1 MPLSRAL
8 TTSLG
13 RAPWIV
19 LAALALACAGCAGDP
34 PPVVSAVVA
43 PPERVEKPPEAE
55 SEIGGLNEE
64 AVNAAFA
71 ALRPG
76 VLHCAE
82 QGASKTS
89 TLGGDIKVK
98 VRIDRAGAARW
109 AYVSESSLGDRDTE
123 KCVLALA
130 RAKTWPK
137 PVGGD
142 GLAESSFS
150 IDATKEPVLV
160 EEKKVARDVA
170 RARAAV
176 QHCRRAV
183 RGTFTATAHVAASG
197 KVSAAGVSAPNE
209 LAEDASDCMVEE
221 LLKLRFRTGVGKATK
236 LSFDLR

>member
-1 MPLSRAL
+1 M
-8 TTSLG
+8 
-13 RAPWIV
+13 V
-19 LAALALACAGCAGDP
+19 LAALASAGCAGEP
-34 PPVVSAVVA
+34 PPVVAAVVA

-109 AYVSESSLGDRDTE
+109 AYVSESSLGDRETE
-123 KCVLALA
+123 KCVLALRAERRPGRSPSAA
-130 RAKTWPK
+130 RASPK
-137 PVGGD
+137 S
-142 GLAESSFS
+142 LRSRS
-150 IDATKEPVLV
+150 DAAKEPVLV
-160 EEKKVARDVA
+160 EENKVSRDVA
-170 RARAAV
+170 RARRRRAAL
-176 QHCRRAV
+176 HRRAV
-183 RGTFTATAHVAASG
+183 RGTFTATAQRRAERH
-197 KVSAAGVSAPNE
+197 KVSAVGVSAPNE
-209 LAEDASDCMVEE
+209 LAEDACRLHVVEE